1 MNLKRRARGGLTLA
15 LALLAGTVSGCS
27 GALDSSSDNITD
39 VAHTDVERQSIGN
52 CWLYAQASWVES
64 MHLSANGEAF
74 DISQSYW
81 TYWHWFDQI
90 LGGWNDEIS
99 TGGNQWTSN
108 GLVRDR
114 GIMAELDFVSEDA
127 AGEMSYTQKSALT
140 KINKELAEGGR
151 LETSEARRDGLLV
164 RSVLDEAWGLSDDVR
179 AQLDRVFGEDGSA
192 SIRHG
197 ASVEGTSIVDPSDF
211 AASYT
216 RKVGDSAEWIHT
228 DLVAAIED
236 WSTASYPSGSW
247 DGNLDT
253 RRREFQQRVQ
263 RALHDRQPVVVTW
276 DVDFNALENNAGDLQ
291 GSFNLTTL
299 TNSGK
304 PGRQGGHMTVF
315 EDYEAETEQFGL
327 LAAGVT
333 LDPNSPADAA
343 KLDAA
348 LLPST
353 RIVFFRIKNSW
364 GSLRP
369 DREFAPGYPGY
380 HDLYMD
386 YLNGPIKWCPDN
398 DDASNES
405 CTGTSS
411 PLNSVMLP
419 PGY

>member
-1 MNLKRRARGGLTLA
+1 MA
-15 LALLAGTVSGCS
+15 LVVLAGTASGCTGS
-27 GALDSSSDNITD
+27 FDSSSDHITD

-64 MHLSANGEAF
+64 MHLSATGEAF

-90 LGGWNDEIS
+90 LRGWRDEIS

-108 GLVRDR
+108 DLVRDR
-114 GIMAELDFVSEDA
+114 GLMTEVGFVSEDA

-140 KINKELAEGGR
+140 KINNELKEGGR
-151 LETSEARRDGLLV
+151 LETSEARRDGKLV
-164 RSVLDEAWGLSDDVR
+164 RTVLDEAWGLSDDVR
-179 AQLDRVFGEDGSA
+179 AQLDHVFGEDGSG
-192 SIRHG
+192 SIRNG
-197 ASVEGTSIVDPSDF
+197 ASVESTSIVDPSDF
-211 AASYT
+211 EVSYT
-216 RKVGDSAEWIHT
+216 RKMADDADWVQT
-228 DLVAAIED
+228 DLVTAIEE
-236 WSTASYPSGSW
+236 WSTASYPSSTW
-247 DGNLDT
+247 EADVQT

-276 DVDFNALENNAGDLQ
+276 DVDFNALENSPGDLQ

-299 TNSGK
+299 NDSAG

-315 EDYEAETEQFGL
+315 EDYEAQTAEFGL
-327 LAAGVT
+327 LEAGVT
-333 LDPNSPADAA
+333 LDPNSPDGAA

-353 RIVFFRIKNSW
+353 EIVFFRIKNSW

-386 YLNGPIKWCPDN
+386 YLDGPIQWCPNKEDSGS
-398 DDASNES
+398 DS

-411 PLNSVMLP
+411 PLSNVMLP